1 MSGDKKSFQ
10 KCHLSYSYLSSRL
23 RQSLNE
29 ALVQED
35 LIGEKMET
43 AQALLGAI
51 RASLQQSWT
60 SMISEDDLLTKIE
73 QMEGDL
79 VAKVGDKG
87 AKNVQER

>member
-1 MSGDKKSFQ
+1 
-10 KCHLSYSYLSSRL
+10 
-23 RQSLNE
+23 
-29 ALVQED
+29 
-35 LIGEKMET
+35 MET

-60 SMISEDDLLTKIE
+60 SMINEDDLLTKIE